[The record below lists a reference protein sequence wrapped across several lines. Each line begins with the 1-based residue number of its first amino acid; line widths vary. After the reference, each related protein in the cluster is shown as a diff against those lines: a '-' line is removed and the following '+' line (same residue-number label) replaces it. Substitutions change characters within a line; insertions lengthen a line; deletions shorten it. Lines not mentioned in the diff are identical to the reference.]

1 MTKIEKPFYT
11 TKERNLKLMLRVLV
25 LGVLLG
31 VVGSMAFAIAKQ
43 GVPPDDVTQQ
53 QHQMHKACQLPDVDG
68 AMTVFVMEDGK
79 IKCWRWK

>member
-25 LGVLLG
+25 FGVFVGVL
-31 VVGSMAFAIAKQ
+31 GSLSFAVAQ
-43 GVPPDDVTQQ
+43 QSVPPIDVIHQ
-53 QHQMHKACQLPDVDG
+53 QHQMHKTCQLPDVDG